1 MTNNKVFADT
11 FYWIAVLNL
20 KDSGHFQAIEVR
32 QLLGEIIIVTTETVL
47 IEVLNYFAE
56 YGSYTRKS
64 AVDAVRTIIDDDE
77 IEYISHSPDIFLEA
91 LDFYEKRLDKGYSLT
106 DCVSMLTMKTLNIH
120 TILTH
125 DNHFEQKGFIILL

>member
-1 MTNNKVFADT
+1 MTNNKIFADT
-11 FYWIAVLNL
+11 FYWVAVLNV
-20 KDSGHFQAIEVR
+20 KDSGHFQALEIR

-56 YGSYTRKS
+56 FGTYTRKS
-64 AVDAVRTIIDDDE
+64 AVDAVRTIMEDNE

-120 TILTH
+120 EILTH
-125 DNHFEQKGFIILL
+125 DNHFEQEGLTILL